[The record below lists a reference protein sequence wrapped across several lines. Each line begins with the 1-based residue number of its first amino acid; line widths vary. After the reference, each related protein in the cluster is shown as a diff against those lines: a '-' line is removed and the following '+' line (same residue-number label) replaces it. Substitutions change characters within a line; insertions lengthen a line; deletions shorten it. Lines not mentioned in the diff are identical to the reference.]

1 MTCTFFGHRDAPQ
14 EIEGI
19 LRQVLVALI
28 EARQA
33 DTFYVG
39 NQGKFDRMV
48 VRVLSGLQ
56 LEYPH
61 ITYAVVLAYLPGK
74 QEPAAGHNTLYPGGL
89 EGAPPRFAI
98 ARRNA
103 WMLQQAD
110 WVIVYVSR
118 SVGNAAS
125 LQARAERSG
134 KAVIN
139 LWELG
144 EPEGA
149 GRGK

>member
-1 MTCTFFGHRDAPQ
+1 MRWCWHICRGSRSRRRDTTPC
-14 EIEGI
+14 IPGVW
-19 LRQVLVALI
+19 RGRRPVLPL
-28 EARQA
+28 
-33 DTFYVG
+33 
-39 NQGKFDRMV
+39 
-48 VRVLSGLQ
+48 
-56 LEYPH
+56 
-61 ITYAVVLAYLPGK
+61 
-74 QEPAAGHNTLYPGGL
+74 
-89 EGAPPRFAI
+89 

-144 EPEGA
+144 EMKGA

>member
-1 MTCTFFGHRDAPQ
+1 MGPGVCRPFGGGGCPRGPRGA
-14 EIEGI
+14 
-19 LRQVLVALI
+19 
-28 EARQA
+28 
-33 DTFYVG
+33 
-39 NQGKFDRMV
+39 
-48 VRVLSGLQ
+48 
-56 LEYPH
+56 
-61 ITYAVVLAYLPGK
+61 
-74 QEPAAGHNTLYPGGL
+74 AAGHNTLYPGGL

-144 EPEGA
+144 EMKGA

>member
-1 MTCTFFGHRDAPQ
+1 
-14 EIEGI
+14 
-19 LRQVLVALI
+19 
-28 EARQA
+28 
-33 DTFYVG
+33 
-39 NQGKFDRMV
+39 
-48 VRVLSGLQ
+48 
-56 LEYPH
+56 
-61 ITYAVVLAYLPGK
+61 
-74 QEPAAGHNTLYPGGL
+74 
-89 EGAPPRFAI
+89 
-98 ARRNA
+98 
-103 WMLQQAD
+103 MLQQAD

-144 EPEGA
+144 EMKGA